1 MKIIRMV
8 VCIGLVVATFICIPV
23 PSQATPNA
31 RMSLNTWVNHISPKC
46 AALGFNLRSKD
57 EYPKCKISDAE
68 LKVIRSADRVNSPD
82 ILTFQ
87 FDNIFA
93 LGVRFFAFILIYVL
107 CFNISLNRKVLKKS
121 ICSLFLSAG
130 IFICFFLIR
139 AVIFGYIV
147 VNNPVEYI
155 GNFDNPIRIA
165 MILFLALPLI
175 VGIKKEE
182 NKEGEK

>member
-8 VCIGLVVATFICIPV
+8 VCIGLVVATFIYIPV

-31 RMSLNTWVNHISPKC
+31 RMRLNTWVNHISPKC

-57 EYPKCKISDAE
+57 EYPKCKISAAE
-68 LKVIRSADRVNSPD
+68 LMVIRSADRVNSPD

-107 CFNISLNRKVLKKS
+107 CFNLSLNRNVLKKS
-121 ICSLFLSAG
+121 IYSLFVSAG
-130 IFICFFLIR
+130 VFIFIFLIR
-139 AVIFGYIV
+139 AVTFGYLV

-155 GNFDNPIRIA
+155 GTFDNLIRIT
-165 MILFLALPLI
+165 MILSLAFPFM
-175 VGIKKEE
+175 VGILKKE
-182 NKEGEK
+182 NKKGEK

>member
-8 VCIGLVVATFICIPV
+8 VCIGLVAATFIYIPV

-31 RMSLNTWVNHISPKC
+31 RMRLNTWVNHISPKC

-121 ICSLFLSAG
+121 TCSLFLSAG

-165 MILFLALPLI
+165 MILSLALPLI